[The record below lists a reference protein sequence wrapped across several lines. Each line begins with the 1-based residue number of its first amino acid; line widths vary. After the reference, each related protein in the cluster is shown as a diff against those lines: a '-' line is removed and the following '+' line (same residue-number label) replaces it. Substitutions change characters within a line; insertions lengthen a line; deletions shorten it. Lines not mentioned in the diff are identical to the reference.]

1 MHCFKLFIQAYRH
14 SSPKFT
20 SPSFPSPPLKELAVL
35 SMTKT
40 YDQLEN
46 RREIRIQGTSDAQRL
61 NAQKFHLKCIS
72 EFISTTRLYICL
84 S

>member
-46 RREIRIQGTSDAQRL
+46 RRLEYRCPEAQCSKIPL
-61 NAQKFHLKCIS
+61 
-72 EFISTTRLYICL
+72 EMYI
-84 S
+84 